1 MAAIL
6 TTKANSN
13 LERAMTDDVKTALHD
28 TLRRAREANLSKLE
42 GLSEYDLRRPMTP
55 TGSVPCAF
63 SLS

>member
-1 MAAIL
+1 
-6 TTKANSN
+6 
-13 LERAMTDDVKTALHD
+13 MTDDVKTALHD

-42 GLSEYDLRRPMTP
+42 GLSEHDLRRPLTP